1 MSTTLNDFLAWSER
15 LPDQA
20 TEEAKLLHALI
31 ERREAELRTGIADL
45 IAAVS
50 QRENWKLQRCA
61 ATARR
66 VEQTSKLHLEAVY
79 EYFRDRSEGR
89 LHYEPPEVLADSLGD
104 QSAGP
109 DRLCEPVLA
118 HASASATN
126 AEGSVATPVIELY
139 GRLQSLEALVAQTPG
154 IGCGV
159 QGVRIMRMVALMSK
173 ARSAQLANLRLSGTQ
188 AVYRHS

>member
-1 MSTTLNDFLAWSER
+1 MERTLAGSGYRGSEIAACPDGAARSGIKDGHRRSDCCSER
-15 LPDQA
+15 ARELEIA
-20 TEEAKLLHALI
+20 TMCRH
-31 ERREAELRTGIADL
+31 GP
-45 IAAVS
+45 
-50 QRENWKLQRCA
+50 
-61 ATARR
+61 ARR
-66 VEQTSKLHLEAVY
+66 TNVEGHLEAVY

-126 AEGSVATPVIELY
+126 AEGSVATPVIEFY

>member
-1 MSTTLNDFLAWSER
+1 MSIKLDDLLAWSER
-15 LPDQA
+15 LPDA
-20 TEEAKLLHALI
+20 DTEEARMLQALI
-31 ERREAELRTGIADL
+31 ARREAELRTHIADL

-50 QRENWKLQRCA
+50 QRENWRLQRCA

-66 VEQTSKLHLEAVY
+66 VEQTSMAHLEAVY

-104 QSAGP
+104 QPAGP

-118 HASASATN
+118 HSSPAIPDEDMPPAA
-126 AEGSVATPVIELY
+126 PVIEFY
-139 GRLQSLEALVAQTPG
+139 GRLHSLEALVAPTPG
-154 IGCGV
+154 IGCGI

-173 ARSAQLANLRLSGTQ
+173 ARSAQLANLRISGTQ